1 MKNKKVILNFIKINI
16 FILTLFL
23 SGCASFQLNTFPEN
37 VEIYEEEKMIG
48 ETPYKFDQFSGERK
62 FTLKKPGYVEK
73 ELTISSLGEKSSN
86 IKLEKVKENYP

>member
-37 VEIYEEEKMIG
+37 VEIYEEEKNDWG
-48 ETPYKFDQFSGERK
+48 NA
-62 FTLKKPGYVEK
+62 V
-73 ELTISSLGEKSSN
+73 
-86 IKLEKVKENYP
+86 